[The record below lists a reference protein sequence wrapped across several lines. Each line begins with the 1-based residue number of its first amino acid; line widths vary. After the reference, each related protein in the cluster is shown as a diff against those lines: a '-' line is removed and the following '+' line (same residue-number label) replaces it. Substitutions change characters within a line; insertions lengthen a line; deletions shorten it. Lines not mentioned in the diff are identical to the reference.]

1 MKTNVE
7 IDDKLLHDAMTLSGA
22 KTVEEVIDKA
32 LDHLI
37 YKLALRKLDA
47 ARGPE
52 LWQGDLEQ
60 MRSNTPNQTE

>member
-7 IDDKLLHDAMTLSGA
+7 INEKLLQDAMMLSGA
-22 KTVEEVIDKA
+22 KTAEEVINKA

-37 YKLALRKLDA
+37 YKLALKKLEA

-60 MRSNTPNQTE
+60 MRGNTNNQGE